1 MHASVLGAAAPGG
14 DAELDPLGVRV
25 VIGGGVAVT
34 DEHDP
39 AVDHRDIGIGVP
51 LQERGRLLHPVT
63 DVPVE
68 QDP

>member
-1 MHASVLGAAAPGG
+1 LVLGVGPPRG
-14 DAELDPLGVRV
+14 DVELDPLRIGVV
-25 VIGGGVAVT
+25 VGGGVAVT
-34 DEHDP
+34 DEHDA
-39 AVDHRDIGIGVP
+39 AVDHGDIGVGVP